1 MILWSSDVGYNFLV
15 CFFLFWTVQIIIGI
29 IIKLKN
35 LGFTCENYRHRAQ
48 DLLHEYVNK
57 LEEPYHRKH
66 S

>member
-15 CFFLFWTVQIIIGI
+15 CFFLFWTLQIFVGFL
-29 IIKLKN
+29 IKLKN
-35 LGFTCENYRHRAQ
+35 LGVTRENYRHRLQ

-57 LEEPYHRKH
+57 LEEPPHRNH